1 MTLRSLFQPTA
12 VAVLGASPRPDAMG
26 TYVTR
31 NLREAGYSG
40 EIYPIHPTAKDVEG
54 LRCYPDIASLPRVP
68 DCAVV
73 ALSADKVVGALR
85 DAAARGVKSAVVFAS
100 GFAEL
105 GEEGAALQRQFVELH
120 AETGLLVCGPNCL
133 GLIDVHSGTA
143 LYSAPP
149 PDPLPRGGVAVV
161 SHSGSACIALGGT
174 GRLGLSHMVSV
185 GNGAVLDVHDYLAYF
200 ASDEKVTVAAVFME
214 TVRNPSAFAQAASLM
229 RKAGKPV
236 VLLRVGRSQKG
247 AAATAAHTG
256 SLAGSDDAYLDF
268 FRSLGVVVTGDMDE
282 LIETCV
288 LFQHARKPPEGDGVA
303 VLNVSGG
310 EIALT
315 CDLGETAGLRFA
327 KLEAVTMQRLRD
339 ELPSFATASNPLDVT
354 GSAVSDTG
362 LYRRCV
368 DILARDPDVA
378 ILAVSQDCPPGIGQR
393 AAANYRKI
401 AAATADASEA
411 IAKPVLFYSNVGGG
425 LHDDVVAPL
434 RKAGVAALQGA
445 RPSLHAVSHW
455 LRWHRWKQE
464 RAPNPSLLPTQ
475 PAWRDRLAGGQP
487 LSESEAKQFLADHG
501 ITVTRERVCK
511 SSKDAVRAA
520 EEIGYPVAM
529 KVDSPDIAH
538 KTEAGGVELNLVS
551 SVEVQVAFERIHAN
565 VRSHLPAARINGI
578 TVQEMVPGG
587 VEMIA
592 GTSHRAPFGPAL
604 VVGAGGVWVELVR
617 DSALALAP
625 VGPVRAR
632 ELLRSTRV
640 SALLDGFRGAKASDT
655 EAFEALMVRLSEIAT
670 GYADLIEAIEIN
682 PVTVLAAGQGI
693 RVLDALIE
701 LRPSSPT

>member
-1 MTLRSLFQPTA
+1 MTLQPLFRPTA
-12 VAVLGASPRPDAMG
+12 VAVLGASPRSNAMG
-26 TYVTR
+26 TYVAR
-31 NLREAGYSG
+31 NLREAGYAG
-40 EIYPIHPTAKDVEG
+40 EIYPIHPSATDVEG
-54 LRCYPDIASLPRVP
+54 LRCYPNLASLPAVP
-68 DCAVV
+68 DCVVV
-73 ALSADKVVGALR
+73 ALSADKVIGALR
-85 DAAARGVKSAVVFAS
+85 EAAARGVKSAVVFAS

-105 GEEGAALQRQFVELH
+105 GEEGAALQRQFAELH

-133 GLIDVHSGTA
+133 GLIDVHSRTV

-149 PDPLPRGGVAVV
+149 PDPLPKGGVAVV

-200 ASDEKVTVAAVFME
+200 ATDDKVRVAAVFME
-214 TVRNPSAFAQAASLM
+214 TVRNPSAFAHAAGLM
-229 RKAGKPV
+229 RGAGKPV

-268 FRSLGVVVTGDMDE
+268 FRGLGVVVTGDMDE

-288 LFQHARKPPEGDGVA
+288 LFEHAKTSPSGDGVA

-315 CDLGETAGLRFA
+315 CDLGEAAGLRFA
-327 KLEAVTMQRLRD
+327 KLEASTLQRLRD
-339 ELPSFATASNPLDVT
+339 ALPSFATPSNPLDVT

-362 LYRRCV
+362 LYRSCI
-368 DILARDPDVA
+368 DILANDPDVA
-378 ILAVSQDCPPGIGQR
+378 ILAVSQDCPPGIGHH

-401 AAATADASEA
+401 AVATAEASEV
-411 IAKPVLFYSNVGGG
+411 IVKPVLFYSNVGGG
-425 LHDDVVAPL
+425 LHDSVVEPL
-434 RKAGVAALQGA
+434 RQAGIAALQGA
-445 RPSLHAVSHW
+445 RPSLQAVGHW
-455 LRWHRWKQE
+455 LGWHRWKQE
-464 RAPNPSLLPTQ
+464 AVHRPSLAAVQ
-475 PAWRDRLAGGQP
+475 PVWRDRFASGEA

-501 ITVTRERVCK
+501 IAVTREAVCK
-511 SSKDAVRAA
+511 SPTDAVRAA
-520 EEIGYPVAM
+520 QEIGYPVVM

-538 KTEAGGVELNLVS
+538 KTESGGVELNVS
-551 SVEVQVAFERIHAN
+551 DSAEVLAAFERIRDN
-565 VRSHLPAARINGI
+565 VQRRFPAARITGI
-578 TVQEMVPGG
+578 AVQEMVQGG

-625 VGPVRAR
+625 VSPVRAR
-632 ELLRSTRV
+632 ELLRATRA
-640 SALLDGFRGAKASDT
+640 SALLDGYRGSKAADT
-655 EAFEALMVRLSEIAT
+655 DAFEALMVRLSEIASV
-670 GYADLIEAIEIN
+670 YADLITAIEIN
-682 PVTVLAAGQGI
+682 PVAVLEAGHGV

-701 LRPSSPT
+701 LRPSSLI